1 MKIIQLTYSLS
12 SGGAERFVVDL
23 CNRLALNPE
32 NEVVLVMVL
41 DDDNPSWTHYCSE
54 LSPMV
59 RFVSLHCHKGVS
71 IKSIWRVLRT
81 VIREK
86 ADIVHAHCNL
96 TMLYLPVLL
105 VRKSKYVHTIHNLA
119 EYCLGSCL
127 LKPINRWLYRRRV
140 KPVTISNKCD
150 GSFVDLYGLK
160 TSACITN
167 GREPLIPNRSFV
179 PDVKTDSSCPVFIHV
194 ARCAPQKNQ
203 PRLFK
208 AFDHLFADGVKFE
221 LICIGRGYDSYAE
234 HYRDHPQI
242 HIVGERN
249 NVEDYMNMADYFVLS
264 SDVEGLPLTL
274 LEAMSMGITPI
285 STPAGGVVDVIKGG
299 VNGYMT
305 NGFGDEE
312 FYRKLKTVI
321 ETNGVLPREI
331 IRRDYM
337 DNYSM
342 QACAAKYYALYRQ
355 IIELSKR

>member
-23 CNRLALNPE
+23 CNRLAQNPE

-41 DDDNPSWTHYCSE
+41 DEDNPSWAHYCRD

-59 RFVSLHCHKGVS
+59 RLVSSHCRKGLS
-71 IKSIWRVLRT
+71 FKSIWRVFRVVT
-81 VIREK
+81 NEK
-86 ADIVHAHCNL
+86 AAVVHAHCNL
-96 TMLYLPVLL
+96 IMLYLPALL

-119 EYCLGSCL
+119 EYCLGSYL
-127 LKPINRWLYRRRV
+127 LKPINRRLYRKIV
-140 KPVTISNKCD
+140 KPVTISRECD
-150 GSFVDLYGLK
+150 RSFFDLYGLK

-167 GREPLIPNRSFV
+167 GREPLVPSRSFV
-179 PDVKTDSSCPVFIHV
+179 PDIKIDSGCPVFIHV

-203 PRLFK
+203 ARLFK
-208 AFDHLFADGVKFE
+208 AFDRLYLEGVKFE
-221 LICIGRGYDSYAE
+221 LMCLGSGYSKYME
-234 HYRDHPQI
+234 HYKTHPQI

-249 NVEDYMNMADYFVLS
+249 NVGDYMKMAGYFVLS
-264 SDVEGLPLTL
+264 SDFEGLPLTL
-274 LEAMSMGITPI
+274 LEAMSMGLTPI
-285 STPAGGVVDVIKGG
+285 CTPAGGVVDVIKDG

-312 FYRKLKTVI
+312 FYRKLKTVM

-342 QACAAKYYALYRQ
+342 QACAVKYYALYRQ
-355 IIELSKR
+355 IIESK